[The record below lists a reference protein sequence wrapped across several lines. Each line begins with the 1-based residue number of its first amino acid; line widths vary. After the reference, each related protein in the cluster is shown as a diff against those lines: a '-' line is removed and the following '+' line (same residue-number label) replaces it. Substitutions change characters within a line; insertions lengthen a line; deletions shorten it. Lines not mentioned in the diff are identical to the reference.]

1 MTKHE
6 ILLVFTCACQPG
18 KPEDSATSA
27 DGDACIAVAVEE
39 EGAVALLDAE
49 GNLLGKVDLSSEAD
63 GMAVAADVHNVQ
75 ALSDGARVLA
85 TVMPA
90 GDMEMD
96 GMVEELVVV
105 DVAEAA
111 VLQRIPLGEDLHVAH
126 VVTDDALAW
135 VTAYDADA
143 VLEVDLEAGAV
154 TRTLTLPE
162 GTNPHGLRRLPD
174 ASALVVAGMGDGS
187 LHLVDLDSGD
197 VRSWDLD
204 GRAVQTAAL
213 PDGSAAFA
221 SIYDTQQ
228 VARLDLATLELTVL
242 DLPEGAVGPV
252 QIYPTPDSAG
262 LWVADQGYL
271 EGDPAGEHL
280 YRLDAATGEVTL
292 TADVSPAPH
301 GVVVRANGAEV
312 WTTTLVDG
320 TVDRLDAASGE
331 LLSSTLV
338 GEGPNG
344 ITCTHDGAAT
354 P

>member
-1 MTKHE
+1 MKKLT
-6 ILLVFTCACQPG
+6 LPLVLIAACQPG
-18 KPEDSATSA
+18 KLDDSAISA

-39 EGAVALLDAE
+39 EGAIALLDAE
-49 GNLLGKVDLSSEAD
+49 GSLLSKVDLSTEVD

-75 ALSDGARVLA
+75 TTSDGSRLLA

-90 GDMEMD
+90 GDMEME

-105 DVAEAA
+105 DVAEA
-111 VLQRIPLGEDLHVAH
+111 VVVQRITLGEDLHVAH

-135 VTAYDADA
+135 VTAYEADL

-154 TRTLTLPE
+154 TRTFTLPT

-174 ASALVVAGMGDGS
+174 GSALVVAGMGDGS
-187 LHLVDLDSGD
+187 MHLIDLDSGE
-197 VRSWDLD
+197 VQSWDLD

-221 SIYDTQQ
+221 SIYDTKQ
-228 VARLDLATLELTVL
+228 VARLDLATLELTVF

-271 EGDPAGEHL
+271 DGDPAGEHL
-280 YRLDAATGEVTL
+280 FRLDAVTGEVTL
-292 TADVSPAPH
+292 TANVSPAPP

-312 WTTTLVDG
+312 WATTLMDG
-320 TVDRLDAASGE
+320 TVDQIDAVSGE
-331 LLSSTLV
+331 LLSSTAV

>member
-1 MTKHE
+1 MKK
-6 ILLVFTCACQPG
+6 LVIGLGIVAACQPG
-18 KPEDSATSA
+18 KSDDSAGSE
-27 DGDACIAVAVEE
+27 DGACIAAAVEE

-49 GNLLGKVDLSSEAD
+49 GSLLGKVDLGTEVD

-75 ALSDGARVLA
+75 TLSDGAHLLA

-90 GDMEMD
+90 GDMEME
-96 GMVEELVVV
+96 GMVEELVIV
-105 DVAEAA
+105 DVASASVEG
-111 VLQRIPLGEDLHVAH
+111 RITLGEDLHVAH

-135 VTAYDADA
+135 VTAYEADL

-154 TRTLTLPE
+154 TRSFALPA

-174 ASALVVAGMGDGS
+174 GSGLVVAGMGDGS
-187 LHLVDLDSGD
+187 MHLVDLDSGE
-197 VRSWDLD
+197 VQSWDLD
-204 GRAVQTAAL
+204 GRAVQAAAL

-221 SIYDTQQ
+221 SIYDTKQ
-228 VARLDLATLELTVL
+228 VARLDLATYELTVF
-242 DLPEGAVGPV
+242 DLPEDAVGPV

-271 EGDPAGEHL
+271 EGDSAGEHL

-292 TADVSPAPH
+292 TANVSPAPH

-320 TVDRLDAASGE
+320 TVDRVDAASGE
-331 LLSSTLV
+331 LLSSTAV
-338 GEGPNG
+338 GDGPNG

>member
-1 MTKHE
+1 MKKLT
-6 ILLVFTCACQPG
+6 LPLVLIAACQPG
-18 KPEDSATSA
+18 KLDDSAISA

-39 EGAVALLDAE
+39 EGAIALLDAE
-49 GNLLGKVDLSSEAD
+49 GSLLSKVDLSTEVD

-75 ALSDGARVLA
+75 TTSDGSRLLA

-90 GDMEMD
+90 GDMEME

-105 DVAEAA
+105 DVAE
-111 VLQRIPLGEDLHVAH
+111 R
-126 VVTDDALAW
+126 DALAW
-135 VTAYDADA
+135 VTAYEADL

-154 TRTLTLPE
+154 TRTFTLPT

-174 ASALVVAGMGDGS
+174 GSALVVAGMGDGS
-187 LHLVDLDSGD
+187 MHLIDLDSGE
-197 VRSWDLD
+197 VQSWDLD

-221 SIYDTQQ
+221 SIYDTKQ
-228 VARLDLATLELTVL
+228 VARLDLATLELTVF

-271 EGDPAGEHL
+271 DGDPAGEHL
-280 YRLDAATGEVTL
+280 FRLDAVTGEVTL
-292 TADVSPAPH
+292 TANVSPAPH

-312 WTTTLVDG
+312 WATTLMDG
-320 TVDRLDAASGE
+320 TVDQIDAVSGE
-331 LLSSTLV
+331 LLSSTAV